1 MNKTLLLSFL
11 AAWLAL
17 AGSPAQAQGSAAGDN
32 TGTLQ
37 GRVLNE
43 RTAQYLE
50 GARVSIE
57 GTGLVTL
64 TDTEGYFRLTQVPA
78 GAVKVQTFYTGLP
91 RDVRSIQVTAG
102 KITELT
108 LALGAPPKGG
118 DVVQLAQFKVS
129 TSREMDAAA
138 FAINEQRFAAA
149 IKNVV
154 STDEF
159 GNVADDINDF
169 FVFIHFD

>member
-17 AGSPAQAQGSAAGDN
+17 AGSPAHAQGSAAGDN

-64 TDTEGYFRLTQVPA
+64 TDA
-78 GAVKVQTFYTGLP
+78 
-91 RDVRSIQVTAG
+91 
-102 KITELT
+102 
-108 LALGAPPKGG
+108 
-118 DVVQLAQFKVS
+118 
-129 TSREMDAAA
+129 
-138 FAINEQRFAAA
+138 
-149 IKNVV
+149 
-154 STDEF
+154 
-159 GNVADDINDF
+159 
-169 FVFIHFD
+169 